1 MVYTDTNPL
10 SYLYSAKLG
19 ATKQCWVTQ
28 LAIFDYEIKHR
39 PFQRFNGNAVSLLR
53 QYSSCIST
61 QSSGTLLPK
70 TLRTA
75 DICQEMGSELVGV
88 EQHAIAVFPFH
99 SEEELQW
106 MQLSDPQLLVFLMV
120 YIHSLEI

>member
-1 MVYTDTNPL
+1 M
-10 SYLYSAKLG
+10 
-19 ATKQCWVTQ
+19 TQ

-39 PFQRFNGNAVSLLR
+39 PFQRFNGNADSLLR

-61 QSSGTLLPK
+61 QSSGTLLLK

-75 DICQEMGSELVGV
+75 DIRQEMGSEL

-120 YIHSLEI
+120 FHSLEI